1 MSKGNILF
9 VMQEIMP
16 YLPESKLSKIGRYLP
31 QAVQDEGYEIR
42 TFMPRYGLINERR
55 HQLHEVIRLSGVN
68 MVINNNDH
76 PLIIKVASIQ
86 SARMQVYFIDNEE
99 FFKRKF
105 TVVDDNGKIFP
116 DSDERLIFF
125 ARGVLETVK
134 KLRWTPDI
142 VHCHG
147 WFSALLPLYLH
158 KGYEEDP
165 IFDKAKIIFTI
176 YDDNITEE
184 FNKDFYKKIPQDK
197 ISLNDVKIIEKPTY
211 ENLMKLAIKFSD
223 EIVFAS
229 KTPMASLIEFSKS
242 LNKNVYFL
250 ENEEDYINY
259 YQNIYDTI
267 CKKNFI
273 EEF

>member
-16 YLPESKLSKIGRYLP
+16 YLPESKLSTVGRYLP
-31 QAVQDEGYEIR
+31 QAVQDKGYEIR
-42 TFMPRYGLINERR
+42 TFMPRYGVINERR
-55 HQLHEVIRLSGVN
+55 FQLHEVIRLSGVN

-105 TVVDDNGKIFP
+105 TVLDDNGCLFP
-116 DSDERLIFF
+116 DSDERLIFY

-134 KLRWTPDI
+134 KLRWAPDI

-165 IFDKAKIIFTI
+165 IFDKAKVIFTI
-176 YDDNITEE
+176 YDDNIKGE

-197 ISLNDVKIIEKPTY
+197 ISLDDVKIIEKPTY
-211 ENLMKLAIKFSD
+211 ENLMKLAIMFSD

-229 KTPMASLIEFSKS
+229 EKPISSLIEFAQK
-242 LNKNVYFL
+242 LNKTIYYL
-250 ENEEDYINY
+250 EDKNDYISY
-259 YQNIYDTI
+259 YLNIYDTI